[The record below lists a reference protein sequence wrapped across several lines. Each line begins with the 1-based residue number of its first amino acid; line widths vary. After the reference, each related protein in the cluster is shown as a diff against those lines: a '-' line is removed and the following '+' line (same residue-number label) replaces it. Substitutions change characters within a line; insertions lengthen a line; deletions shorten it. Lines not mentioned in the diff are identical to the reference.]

1 LLASYDQGVTLSTSR
16 NDPSTTRALRESV
29 RSLVR
34 QLPLLLLLCA
44 LSSAAAAQRGAGPEA
59 ELPRDLVPAWAEA
72 RPSRII
78 EHHSDPRGGAVER
91 GIQLALAALAL
102 KPGDMLK
109 IGGGTYSIPKLF
121 NLSLQGLPTAPI
133 WIVPEHDQRVVIT
146 RPDNG
151 QNVINLGGLGTPA
164 RYLIIQ
170 GIEVIGG
177 SQGIR
182 LIDAD
187 HIWIDRCSVHHT
199 AQAGITANSADTS
212 FLTFTR
218 NEIHNTSGTGEGL
231 YLGAN
236 NGVYVMSRSLI
247 AYNWIHHTG
256 GSQGDGIEVKQGS
269 WGNRIVGNVVHDT
282 NYPAIL
288 VYGTNGRAR
297 NVIERNVCF
306 RSGDNVMQVQGEAL
320 VRNNLLVKGNIGFHT
335 HDHQGKT
342 RDLVVVHNTIITP
355 GLGADL
361 FSWNDRPG
369 MVFANNAIYTRKGP
383 AVVFENGSKGVQIA
397 GNVVVGDVVVGDVV
411 GALEGFA
418 QGQGLTD
425 FVNVDWKANALDARP
440 THGKPLAGAGHPAH
454 AVSEDLRS
462 DSRAEPVDT
471 GCLVRARPG
480 VGVKKRVPVKPR

>member
-1 LLASYDQGVTLSTSR
+1 
-16 NDPSTTRALRESV
+16 
-29 RSLVR
+29 
-34 QLPLLLLLCA
+34 LCA
-44 LSSAAAAQRGAGPEA
+44 LATAAPAQGGNQRGAGPSA
-59 ELPRDLVPAWAEA
+59 TLPRDMVPEWAEA

-78 EHHSDPRGGAVER
+78 EHHSDPRGGAVQR
-91 GIQLALAALAL
+91 GIELALAALKL
-102 KPGDMLK
+102 EPGDMLK

-121 NLSLQGLPTAPI
+121 NLSLQGRPTAPI

-146 RPDNG
+146 RPDNA
-151 QNVINLGGLGTPA
+151 QNVINLGGLNQPA
-164 RYLIIQ
+164 RYLILQ
-170 GIEVIGG
+170 GLEVTGG

-187 HIWIDRCSVHHT
+187 HIWIDRCVVHYT
-199 AQAGITANSADTS
+199 GQAGITANSADTS

-218 NEIHNTSGTGEGL
+218 NEIHHTSGTGEGL

-236 NGVYVMSRSLI
+236 NGVHVMSRSLI

-288 VYGTNGRAR
+288 VYGTNGRQR

-342 RDLVVVHNTIITP
+342 RDLVVVHNTIITA

-369 MVFANNAIYTRKGP
+369 MVFANNAIYTRDGP
-383 AVVFENGSKGVQIA
+383 AVVFENGAKGVRLA
-397 GNVVVGDVVVGDVV
+397 GNVVLGEVT
-411 GALEGFA
+411 GATDGATAGFV
-418 QGQGLTD
+418 QGRGLTD
-425 FVNVDWKANALDARP
+425 FVKVDWTAKQLDARP
-440 THGKPLAGAGHPAH
+440 TYAGALTGRGHSAH
-454 AVSEDLRS
+454 AVPEDLRG
-462 DSRAEPVDT
+462 DPRAEPVDT
-471 GCLVRARPG
+471 GCLVHARPG
-480 VGVKKRVPVKPR
+480 VGGEKPGRVSPR